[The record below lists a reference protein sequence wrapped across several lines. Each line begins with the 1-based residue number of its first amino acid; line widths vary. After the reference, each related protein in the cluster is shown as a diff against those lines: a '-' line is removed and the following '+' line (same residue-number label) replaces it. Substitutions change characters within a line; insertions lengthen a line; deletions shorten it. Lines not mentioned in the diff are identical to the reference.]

1 MRRKIHESTSF
12 TGSLGLIDVLANAL
26 GSIVFFLM
34 VFMIISAQVTISSVV
49 LPHVLPDAVCNT
61 DYSVELAVSGGHET
75 HEWEVVDGVLPAGLF
90 LTGSGVIKGV
100 PREGGKFDFMAKATD
115 AKGSS
120 AVRDLTLN
128 VLQKAAATTPLRIV
142 TDVLPGALRGHTYR
156 ATLAAVGGVGQYNWT
171 VQSGD
176 DLPPGLTLED
186 GRINGTATS
195 TGTWQF
201 EIAVEDE
208 QPEQETQA
216 LSLTVLIP
224 E

>member
-1 MRRKIHESTSF
+1 MRRRIQESTSF

-34 VFMIISAQVTISSVV
+34 VFMIITAQVTISSVV

-61 DYSVELAVSGGHET
+61 DYYVELATSGGSEL
-75 HEWEVVDGVLPAGLF
+75 HEWEVIDGALPAGLF

-100 PREGGKFDFMAKATD
+100 PREDGKFAFMVKVSD
-115 AKGSS
+115 AEGDS

-128 VLQKAAATTPLRIV
+128 VLQKEAATIPLGVV
-142 TDVLPGALRGHTYR
+142 TDVLPDALRGHTYR
-156 ATLAAVGGVGQYNWT
+156 ATLSAVGGVGQYNWS
-171 VQSGD
+171 VQSG

-216 LSLTVLIP
+216 LSLTVLVP